1 MGKEGTATVTYKY
14 TARAKN
20 GEKVSGVIE
29 AYNEIDAMERI
40 RRTCDVVEKITPMGA
55 DKKRLMD
62 IQIGGNKINDKA
74 FTLMCSQFAII
85 LGAGIPVARTVRL
98 IAAKT
103 SDKNLKRIL
112 NQVGDDVEGGRSMSA
127 SFSDRGGGMFP
138 DTFIETVRAGEE
150 TGSINKSFET
160 MHEHYDKVLKLK
172 KRIKGAMAYPAFVLT
187 LAVIVVIILM
197 IKVVPTFMESFEGL
211 GVEMP
216 ALTKALIAVSDFFQN
231 YIIHLVVGIT
241 AIVLAFKIYSG
252 TDSGRMKIAEM
263 TRGLPL
269 AGNVSILTSATQF
282 TNSMSTMLGAGL
294 PMVRALNITARTISN
309 AFVSKKITEMAQRV
323 EEGRPVGAT
332 LKETATMPDILV
344 DMVTVGEA
352 SGEMEDTLK
361 TIGAYYDVE
370 LDSAISAT
378 MAKLE
383 PAIMV
388 GLAAVVGFIVIA
400 IYGAMFDIYGA
411 M

>member
-1 MGKEGTATVTYKY
+1 
-14 TARAKN
+14 
-20 GEKVSGVIE
+20 
-29 AYNEIDAMERI
+29 
-40 RRTCDVVEKITPMGA
+40 
-55 DKKRLMD
+55 
-62 IQIGGNKINDKA
+62 
-74 FTLMCSQFAII
+74 
-85 LGAGIPVARTVRL
+85 
-98 IAAKT
+98 
-103 SDKNLKRIL
+103 
-112 NQVGDDVEGGRSMSA
+112 
-127 SFSDRGGGMFP
+127 
-138 DTFIETVRAGEE
+138 
-150 TGSINKSFET
+150 
-160 MHEHYDKVLKLK
+160 
-172 KRIKGAMAYPAFVLT
+172 
-187 LAVIVVIILM
+187 
-197 IKVVPTFMESFEGL
+197 
-211 GVEMP
+211 MP
-216 ALTKALIAVSDFFQN
+216 ALTKALIAVSNFFQN

-241 AIVLAFKIYSG
+241 VIVLAFKIYSG
-252 TDSGRMKIAEM
+252 TDSGKMKIAEM